1 MNFTKFRTA
10 LSILSV
16 TVVAATGLAAC
27 SGGSSDANTIKIG
40 TTDSTKKAWDVW
52 KDKAKEQGIDLEVV
66 DFSDFSTPN
75 QALSQ
80 NRLDVNLFQHLK
92 FLAEYNVK
100 SKSDLAPVGSTEIIP
115 LALFWKG
122 HDSLDGIEGQ
132 SVAIPN
138 DPTNQA
144 RAINVLVANK
154 LITLKKP
161 GLSTPTPADVDTAK
175 SKVTLTPVEAASSP
189 AAYGEGKPAII
200 NNTFLE
206 RSGIDTKTAIVQD
219 DPASTEAEPYINVM
233 VTTKENKDN
242 PQWAQLIE
250 LWHTDEVQKA
260 LAEDSKGTSVEVKRS
275 PEELQAILDRLEA
288 EVK

>member
-154 LITLKKP
+154 LITLKKT

-206 RSGIDTKTAIVQD
+206 RSGIDAKTAIVQD

>member
-52 KDKAKEQGIDLEVV
+52 EDKAKEQGIDLEVV

-206 RSGIDTKTAIVQD
+206 RSGIDAKTAIVQD

>member
-206 RSGIDTKTAIVQD
+206 RSGIDAKTAIVQD

-250 LWHTDEVQKA
+250 LWHTDEEQKA

>member
-206 RSGIDTKTAIVQD
+206 RSGIDAKTAIVQD

>member
-206 RSGIDTKTAIVQD
+206 RSGIDAKTAIAQD

>member
-27 SGGSSDANTIKIG
+27 SDGSSDANTIKIG

-206 RSGIDTKTAIVQD
+206 RSGIDAKTAIVQD

>member
-16 TVVAATGLAAC
+16 SVVAATGLVAC

-100 SKSDLAPVGSTEIIP
+100 SKSDLVPVGSTEIIP

-154 LITLKKP
+154 LITLKTP
-161 GLSTPTPADVDTAK
+161 GMSTPTPADVDTAK
-175 SKVTLTPVEAASSP
+175 SKVTLTPVEAASAP

-206 RSGIDTKTAIVQD
+206 RSGIDAKTAIIQD

-260 LAEDSKGTSVEVKRS
+260 LAEDSKGTSVEVKRR

>member
-52 KDKAKEQGIDLEVV
+52 KDKAKKQGIDLEVV

-206 RSGIDTKTAIVQD
+206 RSGIDAKTAIVQD

>member
-1 MNFTKFRTA
+1 MNFTKLRTA

-16 TVVAATGLAAC
+16 AVVASTGLVAC
-27 SGGSSDANTIKIG
+27 SGGSSDADTIKIG

-100 SKSDLAPVGSTEIIP
+100 SKSDLVPVGSTEIIP
-115 LALFWKG
+115 SALFWKG

-206 RSGIDTKTAIVQD
+206 RSGIDAKTAIVQD

>member
-1 MNFTKFRTA
+1 MNFTKLRTA

-16 TVVAATGLAAC
+16 AVVASTGLVAC
-27 SGGSSDANTIKIG
+27 SGGSSDADIIKIG

-100 SKSDLAPVGSTEIIP
+100 SKSDLVPVGSTEIIP

-206 RSGIDTKTAIVQD
+206 RSGIDAKTAIVQD

>member
-206 RSGIDTKTAIVQD
+206 RSGIDAKTSIVQD

>member
-206 RSGIDTKTAIVQD
+206 RSGIDAKTPIVQD

>member
-1 MNFTKFRTA
+1 MNFMKFRTA

-16 TVVAATGLAAC
+16 TVVAATGLVAC

-100 SKSDLAPVGSTEIIP
+100 SKSDLVPVGSTEIIP

-154 LITLKKP
+154 LITLKTP
-161 GLSTPTPADVDTAK
+161 GMSTPTPADVDKAK
-175 SKVTLTPVEAASSP
+175 SKVTLTPVEAASAP

-206 RSGIDTKTAIVQD
+206 RSGIDAKTAIIQD

>member
-122 HDSLDGIEGQ
+122 HDSLDGIEGR

-206 RSGIDTKTAIVQD
+206 RSGIDAKTAIVQD

>member
-16 TVVAATGLAAC
+16 TVVAATGLVAC

-100 SKSDLAPVGSTEIIP
+100 SKSDLVPVGSTEIIP

-154 LITLKKP
+154 LITLKNP
-161 GLSTPTPADVDTAK
+161 GMSTPTPADVDTAK
-175 SKVTLTPVEAASSP
+175 SKVTLTPVEAASAP

-206 RSGIDTKTAIVQD
+206 RSGIDAKTAVIQD

-242 PQWAQLIE
+242 PRWAQLIE